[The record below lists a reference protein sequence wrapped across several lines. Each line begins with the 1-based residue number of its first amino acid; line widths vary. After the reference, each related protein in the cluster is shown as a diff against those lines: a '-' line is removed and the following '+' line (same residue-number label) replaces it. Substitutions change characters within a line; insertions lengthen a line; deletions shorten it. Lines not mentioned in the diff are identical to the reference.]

1 MMRDMEARSDFKA
14 SLKPAGNRTA
24 SANGTGVDMKGY
36 DGALVIVAAGTITDG
51 THTPKVQ
58 ESDDDSTYTDVAA
71 ADLKGTA
78 LVAITTDSEQRVS
91 YVGSKRYI
99 RAATTVSG
107 ATTGGM
113 YVAYV
118 VRGLAAREPL

>member
-1 MMRDMEARSDFKA
+1 MRDLEANLDYA
-14 SLKPAGNRTA
+14 TSLAPAGNRTA
-24 SANGTGVDMKGY
+24 SANGTGVDLQGY

-58 ESDDDSTYTDVAA
+58 ESDDNSAFTDAAA
-71 ADLKGTA
+71 ADLVGTA
-78 LVAITTDSEQRVS
+78 LVAITTNSVQKIS
-91 YVGSKRYI
+91 YVGAKRYI

-118 VRGLAAREPL
+118 VRGDASRRPL